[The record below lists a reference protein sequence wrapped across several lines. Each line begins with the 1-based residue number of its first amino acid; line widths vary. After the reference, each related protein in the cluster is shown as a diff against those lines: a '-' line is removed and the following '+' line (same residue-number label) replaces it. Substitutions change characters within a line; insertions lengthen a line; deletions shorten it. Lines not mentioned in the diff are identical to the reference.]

1 MRIKFENNNLLE
13 MSNILKRETGLPYN
27 IWIDNSANARNVSHH
42 LPRLKIKIDGEYIPV
57 SISREPEVL
66 AKGKSNSDIPGFRI
80 LKKWINLNYDDL
92 IKYWNKEIDIDEL
105 TSMLKKI

>member
-1 MRIKFENNNLLE
+1 MEN
-13 MSNILKRETGLPYN
+13 IFQF
-27 IWIDNSANARNVSHH
+27 
-42 LPRLKIKIDGEYIPV
+42 

-66 AKGKSNSDIPGFRI
+66 AKGKSNADIPNFSA
-80 LKKWINLNYDDL
+80 LKKWMNVNYDDL